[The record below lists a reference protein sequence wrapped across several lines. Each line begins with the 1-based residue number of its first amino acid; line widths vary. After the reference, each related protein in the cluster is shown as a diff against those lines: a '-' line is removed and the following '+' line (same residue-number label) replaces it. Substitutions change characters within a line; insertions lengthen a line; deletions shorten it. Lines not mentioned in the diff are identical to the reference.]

1 VRAAIDC
8 IGGQDLDPLFWE
20 SLREQRLAFFDD
32 PRPLWRLSLPNNT
45 PLVELPGAVLLDWG
59 GAQRWLKSDAP
70 AAAIRRIASAAGG
83 HATCFT
89 PQSGIEPFHP
99 LAAPLM
105 RFHRQ
110 LKQRLDPHG
119 IFNPGRMYADY

>member
-1 VRAAIDC
+1 
-8 IGGQDLDPLFWE
+8 
-20 SLREQRLAFFDD
+20 LREQRLPFFDD
-32 PRPLWRLSLPNNT
+32 ARALWRLSLPNDT
-45 PLVELPGAVLLDWG
+45 PLVALPGDVLLDWG

-70 AAAIRRIASAAGG
+70 AATIRQIASAAGG

-89 PQSGIEPFHP
+89 RAPGVEPFHP
-99 LAAPLM
+99 LDAPLM

-110 LKQRLDPHG
+110 LKLRLDPHG